1 MSQFKPTFRRENYVT
16 DTIGHTNTQ
25 IQYDDFNRK
34 YREWEIRRG
43 FRTDTDT
50 PPTLRGIAK
59 RVSKVPKK
67 SK

>member
-25 IQYDDFNRK
+25 IQYNDFNRK
-34 YREWEIRRG
+34 FREWEIRRG
-43 FRTDTDT
+43 LRTDTDT
-50 PPTLRGIAK
+50 QPILRGVAK